1 MLKGESFWCND
12 NSGGEHLYF
21 IISDP
26 DSDNNVL
33 VVNIT
38 EERNRS
44 DKSCSLD
51 VGDHPSI
58 RKKSVVYYRK
68 ALELNESKIAT
79 KILNKIY
86 RNDIKLTDVILKKIQ
101 DGAKKSIF
109 LSDNLKKYFEYFQNL
124 DKK

>member
-38 EERNRS
+38 EERDRS

-51 VGDHPSI
+51 VGDHPAI
-58 RKKSVVYYRK
+58 RKKSVVYYKK
-68 ALELNESKIAT
+68 ALELNESNFAFRSALQT
-79 KILNKIY
+79 YQTL
-86 RNDIKLTDVILKKIQ
+86 
-101 DGAKKSIF
+101 AS
-109 LSDNLKKYFEYFQNL
+109 LS
-124 DKK
+124 